1 MWRVALAT
9 DSKNSWFK
17 RMFTRLA
24 DDAQDTTRM
33 RPLFMTRTHQLAEE
47 RRARLAAERLLELKQ
62 AELFKA
68 NRKLGLHAQ
77 KLSNEIVET
86 RAEVETVRDE
96 NQRVKTDL
104 QVANHKVEVAER
116 RLWQSI
122 ETIRDGFA
130 FFDSEGRMIGA
141 NRAYLSA
148 FDGLDEVAVGIRY
161 ARILE
166 LVTEEGIFDLDG
178 ETPKSWRKKMLAR
191 WEHPTPDPIVVR
203 MWNGQYLK
211 LIDRRGHGGDMVSLA
226 HNITETVRYEE
237 ELRLE
242 RERAEAANRAKSAF
256 LANMSHEIRTPMN
269 GVVGM
274 ADLLLGTDLEDEQH
288 LFVSTIKNSG
298 EALLEIINDVLDY
311 SKIEADKLV
320 LHPDVFDLE
329 RCIHEVLT
337 LLQPTA
343 REKGIAL
350 IVDYD
355 LFLPTMFIGD
365 VGRMRQVL
373 TNLVGNAIK
382 FTEAGH
388 VLVRVVGR
396 SVEESGA
403 CDLHVTVEDTGIGI
417 APDKTQHIFGE
428 FNQVE
433 DERNRAFEGTGLGLA
448 ITRQLIALMGG
459 DIWVDSALGEGASFG
474 FRVSLEVDE
483 NMRLAPPCLPD
494 GVQHV
499 LVVDDHAVNRTL
511 LQKQMEQMGARVTLC
526 MSADEALGKL
536 QGVDLVLCDH
546 HLAGPEGGAFEQQ
559 ARTAGHA
566 VPVVM
571 LSSTQTEKDA
581 EDTRQVVRKPISR
594 RDLFHKIAEAV
605 NSEAQAAPRQMRV
618 LAAEDNKTNQL
629 ILSKMLKT
637 ADLEL
642 RFAGNGHE
650 AVQAFEV
657 FRPDIVLM
665 DISMPHMDGK
675 EATAVIRRLPGGAD
689 VPIVAL
695 TAHAVG
701 GDREN
706 ILEAGLDDYLS
717 KPLRKS
723 GLVDVLR
730 SYLPDGVRDPFDPS

>member
-1 MWRVALAT
+1 
-9 DSKNSWFK
+9 
-17 RMFTRLA
+17 MFTRLA
-24 DDAQDTTRM
+24 DDQRNTKRIWL
-33 RPLFMTRTHQLAEE
+33 LFMTLTRQLAEE

-68 NRKLGLHAQ
+68 NRKLGRHARQ
-77 KLSNEIVET
+77 LSDEIVET
-86 RAEVETVRDE
+86 RAEVETVRGE

-104 QVANHKVEVAER
+104 EVANQKVEVAER

-130 FFDSEGRMIGA
+130 FFDGEGRMIGA
-141 NRAYLSA
+141 NRAYLAA

-166 LVTEEGIFDLDG
+166 LVTDEGIFDLDG
-178 ETPKSWRKKMLAR
+178 ETPKGWRKKMMAR
-191 WEHPTPDPIVVR
+191 WGHPKPDPVVVR

-211 LIDRRGHGGDMVSLA
+211 LIDQRGYGGDMVSLA
-226 HNITETVRYEE
+226 LNITETVRHEE
-237 ELRLE
+237 ELRRE
-242 RERAEAANRAKSAF
+242 REKAEAATRAKSAF

-274 ADLLLGTDLEDEQH
+274 ADLLLGTDLEDEQR

-298 EALLEIINDVLDY
+298 EALLAIINDVLDY

-355 LFLPTMFIGD
+355 LFMPTMFIGD

-373 TNLVGNAIK
+373 TNLVGNAVK
-382 FTEAGH
+382 FTEEGH

-396 SVEESGA
+396 SVEETGA
-403 CDLHVTVEDTGIGI
+403 CDLHVTVEDSGIGI

-433 DERNRAFEGTGLGLA
+433 DARNRAFEGTGLGLA
-448 ITRQLIALMGG
+448 ITRQLIGLMNG
-459 DIWVDSALGEGASFG
+459 DIWVDSAPGEGASFG
-474 FRVSLEVDE
+474 FRVRLDVDE
-483 NMRLAPPCLPD
+483 DMSLAPPCLPD
-494 GVQHV
+494 SVRHV
-499 LVVDDHAVNRTL
+499 LIVDDHAVNRAL

-526 MSADEALGKL
+526 MSAQEALGKL

-546 HLAGPEGGAFEQQ
+546 HLAGAENGMLATQ
-559 ARTAGHA
+559 ARAAGHA

-571 LSSTQTEKDA
+571 LSSVQAGGGA
-581 EDTRQVVRKPISR
+581 EDAQQVVRKPISR

-605 NSEAQAAPRQMRV
+605 NGEGQAGPRQMRV

-629 ILSKMLKT
+629 ILSKMLKD

-642 RFAGNGHE
+642 RFAGNGRE

-675 EATAVIRRLPGGAD
+675 EATAVIRGLPGGAE
-689 VPIVAL
+689 VPVVAL

-706 ILEAGLDDYLS
+706 ILAAGLDDYLS
-717 KPLRKS
+717 KPLRKA
-723 GLVDVLR
+723 GLVDVLNAH
-730 SYLPDGVRDPFDPS
+730 LPDGVRSPFAEN

>member
-1 MWRVALAT
+1 MTL
-9 DSKNSWFK
+9 
-17 RMFTRLA
+17 TR
-24 DDAQDTTRM
+24 
-33 RPLFMTRTHQLAEE
+33 QLAEE

-68 NRKLGLHAQ
+68 NRKLGRHARQ
-77 KLSNEIVET
+77 LSDEIVET
-86 RAEVETVRDE
+86 RAEVETVRGE

-104 QVANHKVEVAER
+104 EVANQKVEVAER

-130 FFDSEGRMIGA
+130 FFDGEGRMIGA
-141 NRAYLSA
+141 NRAYLAA

-166 LVTEEGIFDLDG
+166 LVTDEGIFDLDG
-178 ETPKSWRKKMLAR
+178 ETPKGWRKKMMAR
-191 WEHPTPDPIVVR
+191 WGHPKPDPIVVR

-211 LIDRRGHGGDMVSLA
+211 LIDQRGYGGDMVSLA
-226 HNITETVRYEE
+226 LNITETVRHEE

-242 RERAEAANRAKSAF
+242 REKAEAATRAKSAF
-256 LANMSHEIRTPMN
+256 LANMSHEIRTPIN

-274 ADLLLGTDLEDEQH
+274 ADLLLGTDLEDEQR

-298 EALLEIINDVLDY
+298 EALLAIINDVLDY

-373 TNLVGNAIK
+373 TNLVGNAVK
-382 FTEAGH
+382 FTEEGH

-396 SVEESGA
+396 SVEETGA

-433 DERNRAFEGTGLGLA
+433 DARNRAFEGTGLGLA
-448 ITRQLIALMGG
+448 ITRQLIGLMNG
-459 DIWVDSALGEGASFG
+459 DIWVDSAPGEGASFG
-474 FRVSLEVDE
+474 FRVCLDVDE
-483 NMRLAPPCLPD
+483 DMSLAPPCLPES
-494 GVQHV
+494 VQHV
-499 LVVDDHAVNRTL
+499 LIVDDHAVNRAL
-511 LQKQMEQMGARVTLC
+511 LQKQMEQMGAQVTLC
-526 MSADEALGKL
+526 MSAEEALGTL

-546 HLAGPEGGAFEQQ
+546 HLAAPEGGTFEQQ
-559 ARTAGHA
+559 AQAAGYA

-571 LSSTQTEKDA
+571 LSSVQAGGRAKDA
-581 EDTRQVVRKPISR
+581 QKVVRKPISR

-605 NSEAQAAPRQMRV
+605 NGEGQAGPRQMRV

-629 ILSKMLKT
+629 ILSKMLKD

-657 FRPDIVLM
+657 FRPDLVLM

-675 EATAVIRRLPGGAD
+675 EATAVIRGLSGGAE

-706 ILEAGLDDYLS
+706 ILAAGLDDYLS
-717 KPLRKS
+717 KPLRKA
-723 GLVDVLR
+723 GLVDVLNAH
-730 SYLPDGVRDPFDPS
+730 LPEGVLDPFDRD

>member
-1 MWRVALAT
+1 
-9 DSKNSWFK
+9 
-17 RMFTRLA
+17 
-24 DDAQDTTRM
+24 
-33 RPLFMTRTHQLAEE
+33 MTLTHQLAEE

-68 NRKLGLHAQ
+68 NRKLGRHAQ
-77 KLSNEIVET
+77 QLSDEIVET
-86 RAEVETVRDE
+86 RAEVETVKDE

-104 QVANHKVEVAER
+104 QAAHQKIEVAER

-130 FFDSEGRMIGA
+130 FFDGEGRMIGA
-141 NRAYLSA
+141 NRAYLMA
-148 FDGLDEVAVGIRY
+148 FDGLDEVAPGVSYG
-161 ARILE
+161 RILE
-166 LVTEEGIFDLDG
+166 LVTDEGIVDLG
-178 ETPKSWRKKMLAR
+178 EEVPAIWRQKMRAR
-191 WEHPTPDPIVVR
+191 WADPSPEPMVLR
-203 MWNGQYLK
+203 LWNGQYIK
-211 LIDRRGHGGDMVSLA
+211 LIDQRGYGGDVVSLSL
-226 HNITETVRYEE
+226 NITDTVRHEE

-274 ADLLLGTDLEDEQH
+274 ADLLLGTELGEEQR

-298 EALLEIINDVLDY
+298 EALLAIINDVLDY

-320 LHPDVFDLE
+320 LHPDVFDFE
-329 RCIHEVLT
+329 HCIHEVLT

-355 LFLPTMFIGD
+355 LFMPTMFIGD
-365 VGRMRQVL
+365 AGRMRQVL
-373 TNLVGNAIK
+373 TNLVGNAVK
-382 FTEAGH
+382 FTETGH

-396 SVEESGA
+396 SIEETGL
-403 CDLHVTVEDTGIGI
+403 CDLHVAVEDTGIGI
-417 APDKTQHIFGE
+417 APDKIEHIFGE
-428 FNQVE
+428 FSQVE
-433 DERNRAFEGTGLGLA
+433 DARNRAFEGTGLGLA
-448 ITRQLIALMGG
+448 ITQRLISLMDG
-459 DIWVDSALGEGASFG
+459 DIWVDSAPNEGSSFG
-474 FRVSLEVDE
+474 FRVSLKAEEDLS
-483 NMRLAPPCLPD
+483 LAPPSLPA
-494 GVQHV
+494 GVRHV
-499 LVVDDHAVNRTL
+499 LVVDDRAVNRAL

-526 MSADEALGKL
+526 MTVHQALGL
-536 QGVDLVLCDH
+536 LEGVDLVLCDH
-546 HLAGPEGGAFEQQ
+546 HVAGTDGFEAAKQF
-559 ARTAGHA
+559 REAGHE
-566 VPVVM
+566 VPLVV
-571 LSSTQTEKDA
+571 LSSTAVQDRG
-581 EDTRQVVRKPISR
+581 DTDHLIVRKPVSR

-605 NSEAQAAPRQMRV
+605 KGEALGAPRQMRV

-629 ILSKMLKT
+629 ILSKMLKD
-637 ADLEL
+637 ADLDL
-642 RFAGNGHE
+642 RFAGNGRE

-675 EATAVIRRLPGGAD
+675 EATAVIRQLPGGAE

-695 TAHAVG
+695 TAHAVD

-706 ILEAGLDDYLS
+706 ILEAGLNDYLS

-723 GLVDVLR
+723 GLINVLK
-730 SYLPDGVRDPFDPS
+730 SHLQDGVRDPFDPN